1 MSLKARITEDMKTFM
16 KEKNQLAL
24 DTVRMLRAEI
34 KNVEIDVKAELDD
47 AGVMKVIA
55 SAMKKRRDAADQ
67 FKSAGRDD
75 LADKE
80 LAEAKF
86 LSGYMPEQMSEDE
99 VKAVVAAACE
109 GVDTSDKKNFGKVMQ
124 VVMAKTAGKADGKLI
139 NQLVKDAF
147 DGNN

>member
-1 MSLKARITEDMKTFM
+1 MSLKAKITEDMKTFM

-34 KNVEIDVKAELDD
+34 KNAEIDAKAELDD
-47 AGVMKVIA
+47 AGVQKVIA
-55 SAMKKRRDAADQ
+55 TAMKKRRDAADQ
-67 FKSAGRDD
+67 FKAAGRDD

-109 GVDTSDKKNFGKVMQ
+109 VVDTSDKKNFGKVMQ
-124 VVMAKTAGKADGKLI
+124 AVMAKTAGKADGKLI